1 MKKKVVLAIDSFK
14 GSASS
19 VDIAAA
25 VQTGISTVVPN
36 VEFTTIPIADGGEGT
51 VDAIV
56 TARDG
61 VYHTSKVSGP
71 LGDEVDAKYGMIDG
85 DIAILEMSAASG
97 ITLVPK
103 EKLNPL
109 KASTYG
115 TGQLV
120 LDAIDKG
127 AREIYMGIGG
137 SATNDGGMGLACAWG
152 VKFLDKDGKELPPA
166 AESLGQLDK
175 IDVSQMDPRIGKV
188 KFTILC
194 DVNNP
199 LCGPNGA
206 SYIFGG
212 QKGADEDMK
221 AQLDSYL
228 HHYADCLLRDLGV
241 DVLDVPGAGAA
252 GGLGAGMMAF
262 AKAHKKSGIDA
273 VMELIRMEE
282 NIKGASLVITGE
294 GRMDNQTAFGKA
306 PIGVA
311 LAAQKYEIPVIA
323 VVGGV
328 ALGTETVYEKGISLV
343 LDIVNEPMQLDYAMK
358 EVIPLAQG
366 AGRSIG
372 RIMKLAALA

>member
-1 MKKKVVLAIDSFK
+1 MTKKVVLAIDSFK

-19 VDIAAA
+19 IDIAAA
-25 VQTGISTVVPN
+25 VQKGIETIVPN
-36 VEFTTIPIADGGEGT
+36 VDFTTIPIADGGEGT

-56 TARDG
+56 IARQG
-61 VYHTSKVSGP
+61 VYHTSKVMGP
-71 LGDEVDAKYGMIDG
+71 LGDEVEAKYGMIDG
-85 DIAILEMSAASG
+85 DIAIIEMSAASG

-120 LDAIDKG
+120 LDAIDNG

-152 VKFLDKDGKELPPA
+152 VRFLDADGKELPPA
-166 AESLGQLDK
+166 AESLGRLAR
-175 IDVSQMDPRIGKV
+175 IDDSQMDERIKSV

-199 LCGPNGA
+199 LCGPHGA
-206 SYIFGG
+206 SHIFGG
-212 QKGADEDMK
+212 QKGANEEMK
-221 AQLDSYL
+221 VQLDGYL
-228 HHYADCLLRDLGV
+228 HHYAECLLRDLGA

-273 VMELIRMEE
+273 VMELIQLDEHL
-282 NIKGASLVITGE
+282 KGADLVITGE

-311 LAAQKYEIPVIA
+311 LAAKQYEIPVIA

-328 ALGTETVYEKGISLV
+328 ALETETVYEKGISLV
-343 LDIVNEPMQLDYAMK
+343 LDIINEPMQLEYAMK
-358 EVIPLAQG
+358 QVLPLAAG

-372 RIMKLAALA
+372 RIMKLAAFH